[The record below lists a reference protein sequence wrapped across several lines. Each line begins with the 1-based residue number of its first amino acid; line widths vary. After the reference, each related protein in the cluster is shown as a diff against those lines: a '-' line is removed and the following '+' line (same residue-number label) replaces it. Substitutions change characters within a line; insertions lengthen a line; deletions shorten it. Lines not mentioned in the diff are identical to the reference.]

1 MKGWKF
7 NVASRLKQSDKFWI
21 FEASHKNDEMLIL
34 QSLSTCLQNVSFV
47 PLKIQTVLSSSPAGD
62 VGLEVVNSVPE
73 EFLEFDIKWKDW
85 GADLRL
91 ALTKKWD

>member
-1 MKGWKF
+1 M
-7 NVASRLKQSDKFWI
+7 VQ
-21 FEASHKNDEMLIL
+21 
-34 QSLSTCLQNVSFV
+34 
-47 PLKIQTVLSSSPAGD
+47 GD

-91 ALTKKWD
+91 ALTKKWAQSPEELLDIAIMSLLYVILQYVYN